1 MSTTDVSVA
10 PATLETALPDS
21 ALPADWTL
29 ADLQRHL
36 GDIPPER
43 IRLFP
48 SPGLATEQDALDW
61 NESKR
66 GLCELVDRV
75 LVDKAMGSYESMLAI
90 ELIFA
95 LKTFLAE
102 HPLGV
107 LLGADASLRILPGK
121 LRSPDVS
128 FISWD
133 KFPDRRLPK
142 ERAFRVAPDLA
153 VEILSEG
160 NTPAEMHRKLVD
172 YFEAGVRLVWYIHP
186 EARQATI
193 YTAVEQAETID
204 DRGLLVGGDVLP
216 GFELNLGELLDRVPS
231 A

>member
-1 MSTTDVSVA
+1 MSIAESATVA
-10 PATLETALPDS
+10 AFDPALPS
-21 ALPADWTL
+21 DWTL

-75 LVDKAMGSYESMLAI
+75 LVDKAMGLYESVLAG
-90 ELIFA
+90 LIVQA
-95 LKTFLAE
+95 LNNYLAD
-102 HPLGV
+102 HPLGIV
-107 LLGADASLRILPGK
+107 TAPDGPFRLSGSLVRLPDVAFVRWERLPGRKLPSLRVFAG
-121 LRSPDVS
+121 
-128 FISWD
+128 
-133 KFPDRRLPK
+133 
-142 ERAFRVAPDLA
+142 APDLA
-153 VEILSEG
+153 IEILSPS
-160 NTPAEMHRKLVD
+160 NRPAEMHRKLVD

-231 A
+231 V